1 MKEEAVSLKLVFAVV
16 QNDDVKALTRALIDH
31 EISVTRIS
39 STGGFLRG
47 GNTTLMIGVEEE
59 RLETVLSDIKEK
71 SSRRQTVTVPATS
84 LPNPVGSAAIPVQ
97 IMIGGATVFIV
108 TVEQF
113 VKY

>member
-47 GNTTLMIGVEEE
+47 ASAGFT
-59 RLETVLSDIKEK
+59 RF
-71 SSRRQTVTVPATS
+71 
-84 LPNPVGSAAIPVQ
+84 SAAVS
-97 IMIGGATVFIV
+97 IMSSSISFIASDNSSFFISH
-108 TVEQF
+108 TAP
-113 VKY
+113 